1 MEAILIKGGRLVDP
15 ASGTDGV
22 KDILIEGNRISAI
35 APKIE
40 AQEGME
46 IINAEGMLV
55 LPGLVD
61 LHVHFRDP
69 GYEYKEDI
77 ESGCRAAVAGGF
89 TTVCCKANTN
99 PVNDTGAITRYM
111 IEKARSLGLCHLHPI
126 GAVSKGLKGQDLAEI
141 GNMVEEGAVAVSDD
155 GNPVWNSELMR
166 RALEYT
172 KAFEIPV
179 VDHCEDKMLS
189 ADGVV
194 HEGKYSALTG
204 LKGIPASAEEVMV
217 ARDIIL
223 ARETGGRLHIDH
235 VSTMGSVKLIEMA
248 KNDGVRVTCE
258 VTPHH
263 LWLTDEAITS
273 FDTDTKVNPPLRGEE
288 HVEAVREAL
297 RKGIID
303 AIATDHAPHG
313 KIDKDVEYT
322 KAAFGISGL
331 ETALALVLK
340 LVEEGMLPLMRAVEA
355 MTIAPARIFG
365 LDAGY
370 IREGRRA
377 DITIV
382 DPNREWV
389 VDPKQFFS
397 KGKNTPFKGWRL
409 KGKVFAT
416 IVSGKIVYKDGEIL
430 A

>member
-263 LWLTDEAITS
+263 LWLTDEVITS

-340 LVEEGMLPLMRAVEA
+340 LVDEGILPLMRAVEA
-355 MTIAPARIFG
+355 MTIGPARIFG

-370 IREGRRA
+370 IREGGRA

-389 VDPKQFFS
+389 VDPKNFFS